1 MPLQLPCADLQNL
14 LSPCTLCACA
24 LCSTRVHPPAVDT
37 TSAPLPCALCLLQA
51 MLAEYKT
58 VCDAEKAEVVE
69 LGGLHVVGVLRRGRL
84 GAKPCSAATQGG
96 FWRAQ
101 GSKSGAQGSKSGC
114 PLPSPSKAHPAVTG
128 MHKSV
133 SMHSCALCPHPH
145 PHPQGARTMRAP
157 QVGTERH
164 ESRRVDNQLR
174 GRSGRQGDPGST
186 RCAPAAACVPQ
197 AAPAHAPVLSCDPM
211 LWLRLFAPV
220 LHALLLLC
228 ACGGLGD
235 CPCCPVPDQ
244 QVPGGCLLG

>member
-14 LSPCTLCACA
+14 LSSCSLCACA
-24 LCSTRVHPPAVDT
+24 LYSTRVHPPAVDT
-37 TSAPLPCALCLLQA
+37 TSAPLPYALCLLQA

-101 GSKSGAQGSKSGC
+101 GSKSGC

-133 SMHSCALCPHPH
+133 GMHGCVLCPHPH

-197 AAPAHAPVLSCDPM
+197 AAPALMRQCFPVTPCCGCVC
-211 LWLRLFAPV
+211 LRL
-220 LHALLLLC
+220 C
-228 ACGGLGD
+228 CM
-235 CPCCPVPDQ
+235 PCCCYVPVGAWGT
-244 QVPGGCLLG
+244 VPAVRSLTSRSLDDAF